1 MFVWSPQILSYA
13 RASESLALETRARLN
28 NISQCC
34 CSTNFESP
42 NLKLYREHVSACCRP
57 FTPKQQAEDKAEPRL
72 KRRPK
77 GNAAKAKAKSKASKA
92 KEEPKTSPEGR
103 GVTYDHRMRSL
114 TTTDTCQ
121 GFWVTYDHKVRSLTT
136 TEPHIH

>member
-1 MFVWSPQILSYA
+1 MVLKRVGI
-13 RASESLALETRARLN
+13 ET
-28 NISQCC
+28 
-34 CSTNFESP
+34 
-42 NLKLYREHVSACCRP
+42 
-57 FTPKQQAEDKAEPRL
+57 PRL
-72 KRRPK
+72 CAQMDALGAALSCFGFAATVWQVVRPT
-77 GNAAKAKAKSKASKA
+77 KALRSFQSFVDETCWNVWATTFACATLWSAFA
-92 KEEPKTSPEGR
+92 FDCFLFAFTSRSLLVMLLEGS